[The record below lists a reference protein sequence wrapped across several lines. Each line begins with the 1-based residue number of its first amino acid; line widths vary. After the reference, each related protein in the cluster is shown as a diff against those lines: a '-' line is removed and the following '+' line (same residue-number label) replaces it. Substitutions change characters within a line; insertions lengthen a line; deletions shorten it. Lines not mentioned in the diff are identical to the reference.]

1 MHDRGTL
8 LSAHISYKKVG
19 TFVSGTEYEK
29 NPS

>member
-8 LSAHISYKKVG
+8 ISAHISYKKVG
-19 TFVSGTEYEK
+19 TFVSGTENEK